1 MQVTFNGGKFTPGTG
16 CTLTVCGVQT
26 DDGNAIQILYGKS
39 IIKGG
44 VFEGN
49 IYSISGIIE
58 VHGCVDF
65 DGEMITGY
73 LMDGER
79 IDVKYV
85 GEENDLQIIY
95 NNATCQEDETSANEV
110 DALLSGVGLCKSWD
124 VAVLSLVFGTIL
136 FS

>member
-1 MQVTFNGGKFTPGTG
+1 
-16 CTLTVCGVQT
+16 
-26 DDGNAIQILYGKS
+26 
-39 IIKGG
+39 
-44 VFEGN
+44 
-49 IYSISGIIE
+49 
-58 VHGCVDF
+58 VDF

-110 DALLSGVGLCKSWD
+110 DALLSGVGLFKSWD
-124 VAVLSLVFGTIL
+124 VAVLSLVFGTIF